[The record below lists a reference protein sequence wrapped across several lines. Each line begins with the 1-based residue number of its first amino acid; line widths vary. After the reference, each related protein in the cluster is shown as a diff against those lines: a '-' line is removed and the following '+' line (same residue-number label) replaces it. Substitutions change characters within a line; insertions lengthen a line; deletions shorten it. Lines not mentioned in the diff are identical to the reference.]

1 MLTFLRIFSPPNRA
15 PNRLSLSASSIMT
28 NAETPP
34 MRFRLGA
41 GVLPDHRDHSGSYL
55 QQSKLPMQVHRQEF
69 DERHEF
75 ARFAAVQRTLLVATP
90 IFMHHDYQTLISTRK
105 LYDAFTY
112 YIANDLAWQA
122 FLHDFLQSGQHN
134 SVSRCDDDIRFVGFR
149 ALRRSISFTSCLL
162 SNIVDDNT
170 KVCMKRCRE
179 LLTENSLDLF
189 IVIFAKV
196 QGSQA
201 VQFPPKGCIFGLLGT
216 EAAQIITFDS
226 FFGLD
231 DLLEETPY
239 LTCAIQIL

>member
-28 NAETPP
+28 NAVWSKLLEPRMRPCLLFLETPP

-105 LYDAFTY
+105 F
-112 YIANDLAWQA
+112 
-122 FLHDFLQSGQHN
+122 F
-134 SVSRCDDDIRFVGFR
+134 
-149 ALRRSISFTSCLL
+149 
-162 SNIVDDNT
+162 
-170 KVCMKRCRE
+170 
-179 LLTENSLDLF
+179 
-189 IVIFAKV
+189 FA
-196 QGSQA
+196 
-201 VQFPPKGCIFGLLGT
+201 
-216 EAAQIITFDS
+216 
-226 FFGLD
+226 
-231 DLLEETPY
+231 
-239 LTCAIQIL
+239 